1 MLCCAAP
8 CCSTARKGG
17 PHCWLHTFCNNE
29 SLNLF
34 LVLAVLAD
42 DDSEEG
48 VAAVLGTIRPA
59 SGGDGED
66 TSSTDEEVAATPSGE
81 GGERRAVFLYLL
93 WEAAPSG
100 EVENVAA
107 GRLVGVRRWQPP
119 LQVGMRRRLPHW

>member
-1 MLCCAAP
+1 MTPPQVLRCAVPCCAMMHPAALCCAVLCCAMMHCAASCCAMPYCAAP

-66 TSSTDEEVAATPSGE
+66 TSSTDEEVAAAPSGE
-81 GGERRAVFLYLL
+81 GGERRAGF
-93 WEAAPSG
+93 
-100 EVENVAA
+100 
-107 GRLVGVRRWQPP
+107 
-119 LQVGMRRRLPHW
+119 